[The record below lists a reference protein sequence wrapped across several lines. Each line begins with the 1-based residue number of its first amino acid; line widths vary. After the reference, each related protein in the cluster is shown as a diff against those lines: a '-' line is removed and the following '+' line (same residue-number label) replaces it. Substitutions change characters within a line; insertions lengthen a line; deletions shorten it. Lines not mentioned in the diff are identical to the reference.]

1 VIKRNPTNPILIPQK
16 ERVWEAF
23 AAFNPSVVRKKD
35 TIHLVY
41 RAMSKSQSHHGVTL
55 PLSTIG
61 YAKSSDGI
69 YFSNRCQ
76 LIKPEFDWEAF
87 GCEDPR
93 VTEFEGRYFI
103 FYTALSSY
111 PFSKEG
117 IKIGVAITSD
127 FETIQ
132 EKHPVTSF
140 NSKAMALF
148 PKRLNG
154 KIAALLTVHTDM
166 PPAKIALALFEHESE
181 IWSKDYWQEWYASL
195 DDHVIPLM
203 RDHKDQVEVGAV
215 PIKTKDGWLL
225 VYCYIR
231 NYLSVWAKTFG
242 VEAVLLDPQDPKK
255 IIGQTKEPLL
265 TPEEDY
271 ERIGNVPNIV
281 FPSGALVFGKKL
293 FIYYGAAD
301 TTSALACVDLEGVLQ
316 ELLPK
321 KLVFT
326 TKSTSSADRLTRFE
340 GNPIITPIPEFDW
353 EAKATFNPAAINIDG
368 KIHIIYRA
376 MSSDNTSVLG
386 FATTLDGFHIEERLT
401 KPIYGPTEDFEEKKR
416 AHANSGCEDP
426 RITRI
431 GDRLYMCYTAFD
443 GVNPPGVALTSIKV
457 QDFLNRAWNWEKPKL
472 ISPPNVD
479 DKDACILPKK
489 INGGYMIFHR
499 IERGIYVDFVSNLN
513 FNNGRF
519 LRGDI
524 LFRPRKDKWDSR
536 KIGICFAPL
545 ETEKGWL
552 LFYHGISN
560 DFYYRVGLALLD
572 LNNPLR
578 VIARS
583 SYSVLEPEEDYEKE
597 GHVANVVFP
606 CGAVVVQ
613 DTLFVYYGGADKV
626 VGVATANINDLVES
640 VLLGAS

>member
-1 VIKRNPTNPILIPQK
+1 MIKRNPSNPILIPQK
-16 ERVWEAF
+16 YTEWEAF

-35 TIHLVY
+35 TIHLAY
-41 RAMSKSQSHHGVTL
+41 RAMSQAKVHHGVTL

-61 YAKSSDGI
+61 YAKSKDGI
-69 YFSNRCQ
+69 HFSNRRQ
-76 LIKPEFDWEAF
+76 LIKPDYAWEAF

-111 PFSKEG
+111 PFSKDG

-140 NSKAMALF
+140 NSKAMVLF
-148 PKRLNG
+148 PEAING

-166 PPAKIALALFEHESE
+166 PPAKIALALFDEISE
-181 IWSKDYWQEWYASL
+181 IWSKDYWQKWYTEL

-203 RDHKDQVEVGAV
+203 RDDKDQVEVGAV
-215 PIKTKDGWLL
+215 PIKTKEGWLV

-231 NYLSVWAKTFG
+231 NYQNLWGRIFG
-242 VEAVLLDPQDPKK
+242 IEAVLLDLENPKK
-255 IIGQTKEPLL
+255 IVGRTIGPLL

-271 ERIGNVPNIV
+271 ERVGNVPNIA
-281 FPSGALVFGKKL
+281 FPSGALVFGGKL

-301 TTSALACVDLEGVLQ
+301 TTSAVASVDLESVLQ
-316 ELLPK
+316 VLLPK
-321 KLVFT
+321 KQIFI
-326 TKSTSSADRLTRFE
+326 TKSTTNKGMLARFS
-340 GNPIITPIPEFDW
+340 GNPIIAPIPEFDW
-353 EAKATFNPAAINIDG
+353 ERKATFNPAAIYEDG

-386 FATTLDGFHIEERLT
+386 LATTLDGFRIEERLT
-401 KPIYGPTEDFEEKKR
+401 KPIYKPTEDFEKKKKSG
-416 AHANSGCEDP
+416 NSGCEDP

-443 GVNPPGVALTSIKV
+443 GVNPPGVALTSIAV
-457 QDFLNRAWNWEKPKL
+457 EDFFDRQWNWEKPKL
-472 ISPPNVD
+472 ISLPDVD
-479 DKDACILPKK
+479 DKDACILPKE

-499 IERGIYVDFVSNLN
+499 IESGIYVDFVSNLN
-513 FNNGRF
+513 FSNGKS
-519 LRGDI
+519 LRGDM

-536 KIGICFAPL
+536 KIGICAAPL
-545 ETEKGWL
+545 MTEKGWL
-552 LFYHGISN
+552 LLYHGISN
-560 DFYYRVGLALLD
+560 DFYYRAGVALLD
-572 LNNPLR
+572 LNNPLK

-583 SYSVLEPEEDYEKE
+583 DYPILEPQERYEKE
-597 GHVANVVFP
+597 GQVPNVVFP
-606 CGAVVVQ
+606 CGAVVVN

-626 VGVATANINDLVES
+626 VGVATANINDLVDR
-640 VLLGAS
+640 LLGAS